1 MPVIITQYGATILSS
16 SKMTMLPRI
25 GESMRINRGCYEIKD
40 VIWHVEDN
48 SVYVE
53 VKIE

>member
-25 GESMRINRGCYEIKD
+25 GESIQINKGLYEIKD
-40 VIWHVEDN
+40 IIWHVEDN
-48 SVYVE
+48 GVYVE

>member
-1 MPVIITQYGATILSS
+1 MPVIITQYGTTILSS
-16 SKMTMLPRI
+16 SKLTMLPRI
-25 GESMRINRGCYEIKD
+25 GESMYIKKGHYEVKD
-40 VIWHVEDN
+40 VIWHTEDG